1 MDERIGFLE
10 TQRQDGQVEK
20 SSKRLIGVISFSIGS
35 AMLCGLGVVSFFI
48 KAADPGT
55 IQTVGIAFLSAGAGL
70 LGLGVLDGIGSKK

>member
-1 MDERIGFLE
+1 
-10 TQRQDGQVEK
+10 
-20 SSKRLIGVISFSIGS
+20 
-35 AMLCGLGVVSFFI
+35 MLCGLGVVSFFI